1 MFYDETLRKLLHSG
15 AASVSDS
22 VLILCGNANDE
33 RVLKSVGFT
42 RFDLSNIE
50 TVDAENIAH
59 ADNSVDI
66 SIVHCGLH
74 HCASPHRALCEMYRV
89 ARKLVVVFEAR
100 DSLAVRIASKLGL
113 TMDYE
118 VEAVIAEGWE
128 SGGMRNGPIPNY
140 VYRWTEREVM
150 KTIRSYEPRF
160 EPRVQFFHGLRV
172 PVSAARI
179 APMAKAFVRAFPS
192 QANELAFSVV
202 KPGTLMPWLQM
213 NAAGQIEIDRA
224 AAKTFAR

>member
-42 RFDLSNIE
+42 RFELSNIE

-66 SIVHCGLH
+66 AIVHCGLH

-89 ARKLVVVFEAR
+89 ARKLVIVFEAR

-118 VEAVIAEGWE
+118 VESVIAEGWE
-128 SGGMRNGPIPNY
+128 SGGVRNGPIPNY

-160 EPRVQFFHGLRV
+160 EPRMEFFHALRV
-172 PVSAARI
+172 PASAHAI
-179 APMAKAFVRAFPS
+179 APLARAVTWLLPS
-192 QANELAFSVV
+192 QANEFAFVV
-202 KPGTLMPWLQM
+202 SKSGTSLQPWLRERGG
-213 NAAGQIEIDRA
+213 AISIDKDTA
-224 AAKTFAR
+224 MKFAR